1 MTQSRVVN
9 QPTKGTIHQQKVRYT
24 PYARDICG
32 GGAVR
37 GTQIGYL
44 WVWGREH
51 TLDEVGAPGGA
62 AAEVVD
68 GLAHRL
74 EGRRGVDLHPGGPCA
89 SASPFMGT
97 RAASKDDAPLS
108 SFLGS
113 VRGVLVGAGARRGR
127 PTTERAKGIEASG
140 SEHGGVWMDF
150 VLFIYRHG

>member
-1 MTQSRVVN
+1 M
-9 QPTKGTIHQQKVRYT
+9 
-24 PYARDICG
+24 
-32 GGAVR
+32 R

-44 WVWGREH
+44 RVWGREH

-97 RAASKDDAPLS
+97 RAASKDDASLF
-108 SFLGS
+108 FLGF
-113 VRGVLVGAGARRGR
+113 RPWGFGGGGGRGARRGR

-150 VLFIYRHG
+150 VLFRACLVLKIFSFWLLYHFRLYLVKIV